1 MARNRDSPRESFTDV
16 VKPRSAISA
25 PPVRAFDVPLIGKV
39 ALVTGAA
46 EGIGRAAAHR
56 LARAGARVA
65 LLGRTADALEKTCA
79 EIRGEGAEA
88 LALVADVARPATMER
103 ALAKLMRTWGRL
115 DVVVANAGINGV
127 WAPLDRLELSE
138 WDETI
143 AINLRGTFVTIKLAA
158 ALMRKRGGSIVVI
171 ASVNG
176 TRMFSNTGATAYAVS
191 KAGQVALARMCALE
205 LAPQQI
211 RVNTICPGAITTEI
225 GDNTRRR
232 GLSRVS
238 TPVKFPAGK
247 VPLTRG
253 EPGSAEQ
260 VAELV
265 LFLSSDVSNHITGTE
280 VFIDGAQSLL
290 QG

>member
-1 MARNRDSPRESFTDV
+1 MAKTKIAGPVSPD
-16 VKPRSAISA
+16 SA
-25 PPVRAFDVPLIGKV
+25 PDAPLAGKV
-39 ALVTGAA
+39 AFITGAA
-46 EGIGRAAAHR
+46 EGIGRASAQR

-65 LLGRTADALEKTCA
+65 LVGRTADVLQKTCS
-79 EIRGEGAEA
+79 EIRAAGGEV
-88 LALVADVARPATMER
+88 LALVADVSRPATMER
-103 ALAKLMRTWGRL
+103 AFARTMRRWGRL
-115 DVVVANAGINGV
+115 DIVMANAGINGV
-127 WAPLDRLELSE
+127 WAPLARLKLSD

-143 AINLRGTFVTIKLAA
+143 SINLRGTFLTVKLAA
-158 ALMRKRGGSIVVI
+158 ALMRKRGGSIVVT

-205 LAPQQI
+205 LAPARI

-225 GDNTRRR
+225 AANTRRR
-232 GLSRVS
+232 GLHRVG

-247 VPLTRG
+247 IPLTRG
-253 EPGSAEQ
+253 APGSAEQ

-265 LFLSSDVSNHITGTE
+265 LFLAGDTSSHITGTE
-280 VFIDGAQSLL
+280 VYIDGGQSLL